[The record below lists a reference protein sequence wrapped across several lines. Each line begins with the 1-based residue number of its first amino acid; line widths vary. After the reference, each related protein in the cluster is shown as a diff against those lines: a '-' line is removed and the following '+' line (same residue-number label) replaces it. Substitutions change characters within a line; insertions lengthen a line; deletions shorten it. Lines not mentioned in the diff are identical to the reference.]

1 MGSQQPQHS
10 GRLRLVGQREHSGEH
25 GGERNG
31 ERNGGHSGEQPPSE
45 ARISAP
51 GGPAAAP
58 AGMSAAAAPA
68 ARGGFAEVLN
78 AAIESSGLSLDRIR
92 AALAKQGVRVSVT
105 TLSYWRRGRSQ
116 PERATSLRA
125 VHLLEELLGLRHSA
139 LTALLGP
146 PRPRGRWV
154 TQGPAPDGL
163 RLEQV
168 WPGQDELVEVFAELD
183 APPAGQLERQSIHD
197 AYYVDASR
205 RGYLLRMRQV
215 VRATVDGVT
224 RHVVVHKAD
233 EGVESCPEVTAV
245 RHARLGRVRRRPL
258 SGLLVA
264 ELLLD
269 RPLALG
275 DTTVLEYEVHI
286 PDSGPTIDYGRF
298 FPAPVREYVLQVHF
312 DPGTVPVQCER
323 FDRAPGTE
331 VDRHRE
337 PLWIGASASA
347 HVLTADQQPGQ
358 VGIRWQWE

>member
-1 MGSQQPQHS
+1 MGSQQPQHA
-10 GRLRLVGQREHSGEH
+10 GRLRLVGQREH
-25 GGERNG
+25 GGDR
-31 ERNGGHSGEQPPSE
+31 PP
-45 ARISAP
+45 AGPAAPAGPPTVRGSAAP
-51 GGPAAAP
+51 AQAAAVPAAAP
-58 AGMSAAAAPA
+58 AVAAP
-68 ARGGFAEVLN
+68 GGFAEVLN
-78 AAIESSGLSLDRIR
+78 AAIEHSGLSLDRIR

-125 VHLLEELLGLRHSA
+125 VHLLEELLGLRHTA
-139 LTALLGP
+139 LTSLLGP

-154 TQGPAPDGL
+154 AQGPAPDGL
-163 RLEQV
+163 RVEQV
-168 WPGQDELVEVFAELD
+168 WPGQTELGEVFAELD

-205 RGYLLRMRQV
+205 RGHLLRMRQV

-233 EGVESCPEVTAV
+233 ESTDVCPEITDV
-245 RHARLGRVRRRPL
+245 RHARLGRVRRRPHI
-258 SGLLVA
+258 GLLVA

-275 DTTVLEYEVHI
+275 DSTVLEYEVKI
-286 PDSGPTIDYGRF
+286 PDSGPTTDYGRF
-298 FPAPVREYVLQVHF
+298 FAGPVREYVLQVHF
-312 DPGTVPVQCER
+312 DPAAVPVQCER
-323 FDRAPGTE
+323 FDRTPGAET
-331 VDRHRE
+331 DRHRE

>member
-1 MGSQQPQHS
+1 MGSQQPQHA
-10 GRLRLVGQREHSGEH
+10 GRLRLVGQRDRGA
-25 GGERNG
+25 
-31 ERNGGHSGEQPPSE
+31 EQPP
-45 ARISAP
+45 AP
-51 GGPAAAP
+51 PAPAAP
-58 AGMSAAAAPA
+58 AVPPAPAVPAAPLAPLAPLAQTA
-68 ARGGFAEVLN
+68 AIVPAAPGGGFAEVLN
-78 AAIESSGLSLDRIR
+78 TAIENSGLSLDRIR

-125 VHLLEELLGLRHSA
+125 VHLLEELLGLRHTS

-154 TQGPAPDGL
+154 AQGPAPDGL

-168 WPGQDELVEVFAELD
+168 WPGQAELVEVFAELD

-205 RGYLLRMRQV
+205 RGHLLRMRQV

-224 RHVVVHKAD
+224 RHVVVHKSD
-233 EGVESCPEVTAV
+233 EGVQICPEITSV

-275 DTTVLEYEVHI
+275 DSTVLEYEVHI
-286 PDSGPTIDYGRF
+286 PDTGPTTDYGRF

-312 DPGTVPVQCER
+312 DPAAVPVQCER

>member
-1 MGSQQPQHS
+1 MGSQQPQHA
-10 GRLRLVGQREHSGEH
+10 GRLRLVGQRDHSGE
-25 GGERNG
+25 
-31 ERNGGHSGEQPPSE
+31 PPPP
-45 ARISAP
+45 AP
-51 GGPAAAP
+51 PTAPAPAAAP
-58 AGMSAAAAPA
+58 APQPSRAPQAAPVPPTAPA
-68 ARGGFAEVLN
+68 ATTAPVPPGGFAEVLN
-78 AAIESSGLSLDRIR
+78 AAVENSGLSLDRIR

-125 VHLLEELLGLRHSA
+125 VHLLEELLGLRHTA

-168 WPGQDELVEVFAELD
+168 WPGQAELVEVFAELD

-205 RGYLLRMRQV
+205 RGHLLRMRQV

-233 EGVESCPEVTAV
+233 EGVQSCPEITSV

-275 DTTVLEYEVHI
+275 DSTVLEYEVQI
-286 PDSGPTIDYGRF
+286 PDSGPTTDYGRF

-312 DPGTVPVQCER
+312 DPAAVPVQCER

-358 VGIRWQWE
+358 IGIRWQWE